1 MAIINYAARE
11 MTAKIVYYGPGLSG
25 KTTSIQ
31 YIHSKISST
40 NKGKLVSLATETDR
54 TLFFDFFPVD
64 FGQIGGFKV
73 KFNFYT
79 VPGQVFYNT
88 TRKLVLKG
96 ADGVVFVADS
106 QEGMREQNVESLQN
120 LHENLRLHGL
130 DPDTM
135 PFVIQY
141 NKRDIPGALP
151 LDVLR
156 RDLNPRKVPEFETN
170 AVRGDGV
177 MEAMKVICKMVLDDL
192 RSKQKS
198 PGQTPQRPAAPPPQ
212 PERASAQPQ
221 PAPERKDQAERQS
234 PTMADRGYATSEAT
248 KMIIIPVERAGTVT
262 ADVSLPLSLNVGPN
276 VERIELSVK
285 LEVSYVSKDGTR
297 LDVGQFTLDSG
308 RKPAPQRESAPE
320 REVLLEPEKKK
331 GFLSR
336 LFGGG

>member
-106 QEGMREQNVESLQN
+106 QEGMRDQNLESLQN

-130 DPDTM
+130 DPDTI
-135 PFVIQY
+135 PFVIQW
-141 NKRDIPGALP
+141 NKRDIPGAMS
-151 LDVLR
+151 VEQLR
-156 RDLNPRKVPEFETN
+156 RDLNPRKVPDFETN
-170 AVRGDGV
+170 AVSGDGV
-177 MEAMKVICKMVLDDL
+177 MEAMKAICKMVLEDL
-192 RSKQKS
+192 RNKQKT
-198 PGQTPQRPAAPPPQ
+198 PGQQPPKPAQGAP
-212 PERASAQPQ
+212 SAQPSAQ
-221 PAPERKDQAERQS
+221 AARPAPSAPVAASVEKV
-234 PTMADRGYATSEAT
+234 MVV
-248 KMIIIPVERAGTVT
+248 PVERAGQVM
-262 ADVSLPLSLNVGPN
+262 ANLSLPLSMTVPQG
-276 VERIELSVK
+276 VSKIEVALRVD
-285 LEVSYVSKDGTR
+285 VSYVTASGAKVE
-297 LDVGQFTLDSG
+297 VGAVSMGQ
-308 RKPAPQRESAPE
+308 PQAPMGQPPPQPSQAAASAPAQE
-320 REVLLEPEKKK
+320 DKKK
-331 GFLSR
+331 GGFLSR

>member
-31 YIHSKISST
+31 YIHSKISAT

-106 QEGMREQNVESLQN
+106 QEGMKEQNLESLQN
-120 LHENLRLHGL
+120 LHDNLKLHGL

-141 NKRDIPGALP
+141 NKRDIPGAMP
-151 LDVLR
+151 VEILR
-156 RDLNPRKVPEFETN
+156 RDLNPRKVPDFETN

-177 MEAMKVICKMVLDDL
+177 MEAMKAICKMVLDDL
-192 RSKQKS
+192 RNKQKS
-198 PGQTPQRPAAPPPQ
+198 PGQQTPRPTASQPPRQPLAEPVREAMPAAEQSAPQRPPQ
-212 PERASAQPQ
+212 
-221 PAPERKDQAERQS
+221 
-234 PTMADRGYATSEAT
+234 ATSTTSAT
-248 KMIIIPVERAGTVT
+248 VERVMVLPVERSGTVSADLALPLTLNVPAGTSKV
-262 ADVSLPLSLNVGPN
+262 
-276 VERIELSVK
+276 ELSVRVD
-285 LEVSYVSKDGTR
+285 VSYVAAEGGR
-297 LDVGQFTLDSG
+297 VDVGQI
-308 RKPAPQRESAPE
+308 RAEPPKRPAEPAPAME
-320 REVLLEPEKKK
+320 REVTLEPEVKKK
-331 GFLSR
+331 GLLSR

>member
-31 YIHSKISST
+31 YIHTKISPA

-64 FGQIGGFKV
+64 FGQIGGFRV

-106 QEGMREQNVESLQN
+106 QEGMKEQNIESLKN
-120 LHENLRLHGL
+120 LHENLKIHGV
-130 DPDTM
+130 DPATV
-135 PFVIQY
+135 PFVIQF
-141 NKRDIPGALP
+141 NKRDIPGAMS
-151 LDVLR
+151 VEQMR
-156 RDLNPRKVPEFETN
+156 RDLNPGGVPDFETD

-177 MEAMKVICKMVLDDL
+177 MDAMKQICKMVLEDL
-192 RSKQKS
+192 RNKQKS
-198 PGQTPQRPAAPPPQ
+198 QGAQQSK
-212 PERASAQPQ
+212 ASAPAQQPKAAKAETPSAEKPTAQ
-221 PAPERKDQAERQS
+221 PPSAPAQATGTVE
-234 PTMADRGYATSEAT
+234 ATST
-248 KMIIIPVERAGTVT
+248 VMIPVERAGTFTTNLAV
-262 ADVSLPLSLNVGPN
+262 PLTLTVPPG
-276 VERIELSVK
+276 VDRLSVS
-285 LEVSYVSKDGTR
+285 VSVSVTFNQVAGAKAQ
-297 LDVGQFTLDSG
+297 V
-308 RKPAPQRESAPE
+308 SAPSAPAA
-320 REVLLEPEKKK
+320 EPPASEAQAEPPKKK

-336 LFGGG
+336 LFGGD